1 MNAHVKAATRARLLG
16 NLVRGRAA
24 RHPKGRAIEAAASHL
39 HDVAAALLDSA
50 DELTGQMPEDAE
62 TALWAAFR
70 ELKSGDTGIPTA
82 LLWYVTAPVNGYGS
96 GLPELDLIHPTLRFR
111 ERELRARHLYVIEM
125 GHLNSPDDEVAMA
138 ALGSLLDVHREWD
151 ELTDDAADEL
161 RRDRSRP
168 VTYRTADG
176 RRSAEHLRGRL
187 TVFEGPSIIAELD
200 LPDWATP
207 GEVWQLI
214 KDAPGLEVPADE
226 PRHDQSRPASPR
238 PASPRPADGLSAI
251 ADTAVP
257 DPAEPGKVLQLFRG
271 APAAA

>member
-50 DELTGQMPEDAE
+50 DELTGHMPEDAE

-96 GLPELDLIHPTLRFR
+96 GLPELDLIHPALRFR

-168 VTYRTADG
+168 TTYRTADG

-187 TVFEGPSIIAELD
+187 TIFEGPRVIAEPD
-200 LPDWATP
+200 VPDWAAP

-214 KDAPGLEVPADE
+214 KDAPALEVPADE

-238 PASPRPADGLSAI
+238 PADGRRVI

-257 DPAEPGKVLQLFRG
+257 DPAEPGKVLQLFSG
-271 APAAA
+271 TPAAA